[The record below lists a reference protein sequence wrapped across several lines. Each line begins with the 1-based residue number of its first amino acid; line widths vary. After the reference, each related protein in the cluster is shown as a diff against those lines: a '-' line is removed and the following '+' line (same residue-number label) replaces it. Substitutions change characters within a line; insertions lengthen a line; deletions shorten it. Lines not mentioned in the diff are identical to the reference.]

1 MASPTSDAPGAP
13 SHRLPTAVR
22 PSAYRLEL
30 APDLESAT
38 FAGQVAIDV
47 EVAEEVPAITL
58 NAIELDITSARL
70 VRPGGGAATEA
81 TAIALDEDE
90 EQAHLTFDGP
100 VAAGPATLE
109 LTFTGVLNDL
119 LHGFYR
125 STFTDAEG
133 VERVIATTQMES
145 TDARRAFP
153 CFDEP
158 ECKATFEV
166 TLVVDEGLAA
176 YSNGAVVDETPT
188 GDGRRRVRFAP
199 TMPMSTYLV
208 AFVVGPLEHTDPVD
222 VDGVPLRIVHP
233 LGKGHLTDFA
243 LEVGAHALRFFRDYF
258 GIPYPADKLD
268 MVAIPDF
275 AFGAM
280 ENVGCVTYR
289 ESLLL
294 VDPAR
299 ASRLE
304 LERVADV
311 VCHEIAHMWFG
322 NLVTMKWWNG
332 IWLNEAFATMMEVLA
347 CDAFRPEWER
357 WVSFGVEREAALA
370 VDGLHATRPVE
381 FPVGRPEEAE
391 AMFDVLTYQKGGSVL
406 RMLEQF
412 IGPEVFRAGI
422 HDYLTTHA
430 YGNTETADLWDALER
445 ASGRD
450 VRTIM
455 STWIDQGGY
464 PLVTVDDQG
473 ALAQAPF
480 SYAGAPGGAIG
491 AAWQVPVLHRSLDG
505 DGAAPALL
513 EGGGSAGPVGDA
525 ADLVVNAGGSGY
537 YRVAYPTD
545 HLVRLAARMDDLAPL
560 ERYNLVS
567 DTWAAALSGHGPAA
581 DLFRL
586 ARALRDGGE
595 QDPSVWSV
603 ILGAV
608 GMADRVVPDGDR
620 VLLAEAVRA
629 RLAPLLADLGWEPRA
644 GEGER
649 TPALRAGV
657 LRTLGTTGADPAVQ
671 AEASRRFAAS
681 AAEPLHPDTASAV
694 LDVVAVSGGGAEY
707 EAFLERYRTAAT
719 PQEEDRY
726 LYALASFED
735 RPSAERTFAL
745 SVTEVRTQDAP
756 FVIQRLLANRVA
768 GPDAWAD
775 VRDAWDVLGERL
787 PAHLVPRML
796 DGVRLLCSSPAL
808 ADEVTAF
815 IRSRPPTAG
824 PRTVDQ
830 TLERLAVNV
839 AFGQREGAGL
849 AAGLAAAVGLGG

>member
-1 MASPTSDAPGAP
+1 MASSTSSPFDTAA
-13 SHRLPTAVR
+13 HRLPTTVR

-30 APDLESAT
+30 APDLEAAT
-38 FAGQVAIDV
+38 FSGEVAIDIDV
-47 EVAEEVPAITL
+47 ADEVGSITL
-58 NAIELDITSARL
+58 NAIELSISAATL
-70 VRPGGGAATEA
+70 VRPGDASSSEVVS
-81 TAIALDEDE
+81 IDFDEDE
-90 EQAHLTFDGP
+90 ERVTLTFATP
-100 VAAGPATLE
+100 IPAGPATVH
-109 LTFTGVLNDL
+109 LTFTGILNDM

-125 STFTDAEG
+125 STFTDADG

-166 TLVVDEGLAA
+166 TLVVADGLAA
-176 YSNGAVVDETPT
+176 YSNSAQVDEVSL
-188 GDGRRRVRFAP
+188 GDGRKRVRFAP
-199 TMPMSTYLV
+199 TMVMSTYLV

-243 LEVGAHALRFFRDYF
+243 LEVGAHALRFFRSYF
-258 GIPYPADKLD
+258 DIPYPADKLD

-289 ESLLL
+289 EALLL

-311 VCHEIAHMWFG
+311 ICHEIAHMWFG

-347 CDAFRPEWER
+347 CDAFRPDWER

-370 VDGLHATRPVE
+370 VDGLHSTRPVE

-412 IGPEVFRAGI
+412 IGPDVFQEGI

-430 YGNTETADLWDALER
+430 YGNTETADLWAALER
-445 ASGRD
+445 ASGRK
-450 VRTIM
+450 VGSIM

-464 PLVTVDDQG
+464 PLVTVDDHG
-473 ALAQAPF
+473 TLAQQPF
-480 SYAGAPGGAIG
+480 SYSGDPGGAIG
-491 AAWQVPVLHRSLDG
+491 SDWEIPVLYRTLSAATARPELLSGARSS
-505 DGAAPALL
+505 APLAD
-513 EGGGSAGPVGDA
+513 PV
-525 ADLVVNAGGSGY
+525 DLVVNAGGSGY
-537 YRVAYPTD
+537 YRVAYPSD
-545 HLVRLAARMDDLAPL
+545 HLARLAGRLGDLAPL

-567 DTWAAALSGHGPAA
+567 DSWAAALSGHAPAA
-581 DLFRL
+581 DVFNL

-608 GMADRVVPDGDR
+608 GMAERVVPDADR
-620 VLLAEAVRA
+620 VLLADATRA
-629 RLAPLLADLGWEPRA
+629 LLSPLLADLGWDPQP

-649 TPALRAGV
+649 VPTLRSGV
-657 LRTLGTTGADPAVQ
+657 LRVLGTTGADADVR
-671 AEASRRFAAS
+671 AEAARRFAAS
-681 AAEPLHPDTASAV
+681 GATPLHPDIASAV
-694 LDVVAVSGGGAEY
+694 LDIVASMGSDADYDTFVA
-707 EAFLERYRTAAT
+707 RYQSPAT

-726 LYALASFED
+726 LYALASFMD
-735 RPSAERTFAL
+735 RAAAERTFAL
-745 SVTEVRTQDAP
+745 CVTEVRTQDAP

-768 GPDAWAD
+768 GPEIWSD
-775 VRDAWDVLGERL
+775 VRASWDVLGERL
-787 PAHLVPRML
+787 PTHLIPRML
-796 DGVRLLCSSPAL
+796 DGVRLLCADPLL
-808 ADEVTAF
+808 AEEVTRF
-815 IRSRPPTAG
+815 IRDNPPAAG

-830 TLERLAVNV
+830 ILERLAINV
-839 AFGQREGAGL
+839 AFAQREGARL
-849 AAGLAAAVGLGG
+849 AAHLAAAVGV

>member
-1 MASPTSDAPGAP
+1 MASSTSGPIDTAP
-13 SHRLPTAVR
+13 HRLPTTVR

-30 APDLESAT
+30 APDLEAAT
-38 FAGQVAIDV
+38 FAGEVAIDID
-47 EVAEEVPAITL
+47 VAEEVGSIVL
-58 NAIELDITSARL
+58 NAIELSISSATI
-70 VRPGGGAATEA
+70 VRPGDTSPSEAAS
-81 TAIALDEDE
+81 IDFDEHE
-90 EQAHLTFDGP
+90 ERVTLTFATP
-100 VAAGPATLE
+100 VPAGPATVH
-109 LTFTGVLNDL
+109 LTFTGILNDM

-125 STFTDAEG
+125 STFTDADG

-166 TLVVDEGLAA
+166 TLVVADGLAA
-176 YSNGAVVDETPT
+176 YSNSAQVDELSLE
-188 GDGRRRVRFAP
+188 DGRRRVRFAP
-199 TMPMSTYLV
+199 TMIMSTYLV

-243 LEVGAHALRFFRDYF
+243 LEVGAHALRFFRSYF
-258 GIPYPADKLD
+258 DIPYPADKLD

-289 ESLLL
+289 EALLL

-311 VCHEIAHMWFG
+311 ICHEIAHMWFG

-347 CDAFRPEWER
+347 CDAFRPDWER

-370 VDGLHATRPVE
+370 VDGLHSTRPVE

-412 IGPEVFRAGI
+412 IGPDVFRDGI

-430 YGNTETADLWDALER
+430 YGNTETADLWAALER

-450 VRTIM
+450 VGSIM

-473 ALAQAPF
+473 KLAQQPF
-480 SYAGAPGGAIG
+480 SYSGEPGGAIG
-491 AAWQVPVLHRSLDG
+491 SDWEIPVLHRTLSVATTTPELLS
-505 DGAAPALL
+505 GARSSEPLADP
-513 EGGGSAGPVGDA
+513 

-537 YRVAYPTD
+537 YRVAYSSD
-545 HLVRLAARMDDLAPL
+545 HLARLAGRLGDLAPL

-567 DTWAAALSGHGPAA
+567 DAWAAALSGHAPAA
-581 DLFRL
+581 DVFNL

-608 GMADRVVPDGDR
+608 GMAERVVPDADR
-620 VLLAEAVRA
+620 MLLADATRA
-629 RLAPLLADLGWEPRA
+629 LLSPLLADLGWDPQP

-649 TPALRAGV
+649 VPTLRSGV
-657 LRTLGTTGADPAVQ
+657 LRVLGTTGADADVR
-671 AEASRRFAAS
+671 AEAARRFAAS
-681 AAEPLHPDTASAV
+681 ESAPLHPDIASAV
-694 LDVVAVSGGGAEY
+694 LDIVASMGSNADYDTFVA
-707 EAFLERYRTAAT
+707 RYQSPAT

-726 LYALASFED
+726 LYALASFMD
-735 RPSAERTFAL
+735 RPAAERTFTL
-745 SVTEVRTQDAP
+745 CVTEVRTQDAP
-756 FVIQRLLANRVA
+756 FVIQRLLANRVT
-768 GPDAWAD
+768 GPEIWAD

-787 PAHLVPRML
+787 PTHLIPRML
-796 DGVRLLCSSPAL
+796 DGVRLLCADPLL
-808 ADEVTAF
+808 ADDVTRF
-815 IRSRPPTAG
+815 IRDNPPAAG

-830 TLERLAVNV
+830 ILERLAINV
-839 AFGQREGAGL
+839 AFAQREGAGV
-849 AAGLAAAVGLGG
+849 AANLAAAVSV